1 MYFRKYRLPKTWLDH
16 SLKTAAS
23 EYRSTVSML
32 KGLKD
37 FRNVHENTFIIFF
50 HRSEEKWFPK
60 HLPYWSFKQ

>member
-1 MYFRKYRLPKTWLDH
+1 MYFRKYRLPKTWLDQ

-50 HRSEEKWFPK
+50 HHSEEK
-60 HLPYWSFKQ
+60 